1 MRSLVTA
8 LIIAALLILGS
19 EIYMVRLENTSEE
32 LSEIN
37 TEVFEAIN
45 NDDYETALGHI
56 DELSEK
62 MDSAEMFFGAMGN
75 HEETDKI
82 NMSIAELRGYAEEE
96 RRADAAA
103 KCRVLRFLFGHLPEN
118 SRLKIENIL

>member
-1 MRSLVTA
+1 MRSLIIA
-8 LIIAALLILGS
+8 LIIAALLVLSS
-19 EIYMVRLENTSEE
+19 EIYMVRLENTSKE

-37 TEVFEAIN
+37 VKVFDAL
-45 NDDYETALGHI
+45 NDEDYETALGYI

-62 MDSAEMFFGAMGN
+62 MDSTEMFFGAMGN

-82 NMSIAELRGYAEEE
+82 NMNIAELRGYAEEE
-96 RRADAAA
+96 RGVDAAA